1 MVDIY
6 DSSDALMLVNTV
18 MMQQVLHEHRFLHKP
33 IWIYSSGFLEIA
45 IMVQLSFFSTTI
57 DTVYLAA
64 DSPRQAFYRLYLTS
78 EMGHQV
84 RLEKEWG
91 AKQKILGHRVHV
103 FKSLQKAKKEMAR
116 TIREKTN
123 PNRKSKRIYK
133 VDK

>member
-1 MVDIY
+1 
-6 DSSDALMLVNTV
+6 
-18 MMQQVLHEHRFLHKP
+18 
-33 IWIYSSGFLEIA
+33 
-45 IMVQLSFFSTTI
+45 MVQLSFFSTTV
-57 DTVYLAA
+57 DTVYLTAN
-64 DSPRQAFYRLYLTS
+64 SPRQAFYRLYLTS
-78 EMGHQV
+78 EMGQV

-91 AKQKILGHRVHV
+91 AKQKILGRRVLV